1 MTGGISSPGVGS
13 GLDVNAIVDKLV
25 AIEHRPVELL
35 QKQAAG
41 IQARLSNFSML
52 KSYMA
57 NVQSAA
63 AKLADLSF
71 WRASTASSSNPA
83 AVLALAAKG
92 DAVPGSYRVEVAS
105 LAQAQTTASA
115 AVADPKAGL
124 GAGQLHIDFGSWSAD
139 GSAFSPADGAK
150 SMDITI
156 EEGHDSLEAV
166 RDQINAAKGGVTATL
181 LSDASGTRLVL
192 LGSASGEANGFRIS
206 ASGPGGAAPPGL
218 AALAYDPPAGAT
230 QTARTQT
237 AANASLTINGI
248 ALQSASNTVDASI
261 PGLALSLKQVTQGA
275 VDVTVASDTGA
286 MRTAVQNLVTAYNE
300 MTTYIADQTRYDAA
314 NRRAAPLN
322 GDSMTLALQR
332 QLRAAFSATS
342 EASPAFP
349 SLLDLGIRLQAG
361 NTLAIDAAKLDEA
374 LARPQDLAQA
384 FAANTAG
391 TGGDGFGVRIKAL
404 AAQALGFEGLI
415 TRGTNALNDS
425 VRRNADQ
432 QARME
437 ARIEKVRDRLLRQYN
452 SLDQQMGKL
461 TAQSNF
467 VNQQLLAMFKRS

>member
-1 MTGGISSPGVGS
+1 
-13 GLDVNAIVDKLV
+13 
-25 AIEHRPVELL
+25 
-35 QKQAAG
+35 
-41 IQARLSNFSML
+41 
-52 KSYMA
+52 
-57 NVQSAA
+57 
-63 AKLADLSF
+63 
-71 WRASTASSSNPA
+71 
-83 AVLALAAKG
+83 
-92 DAVPGSYRVEVAS
+92 
-105 LAQAQTTASA
+105 
-115 AVADPKAGL
+115 
-124 GAGQLHIDFGSWSAD
+124 AGQLHIDFGSWSAD